1 MRRMPRDYL
10 RRNDAR
16 AGRTG
21 DLAECYPAP
30 GPKEGVGVKKTH
42 NPDSVRHGFRDG
54 GTRNMQDGGM
64 MASGERRLF
73 ISDRMSGM
81 GCRGDNG

>member
-64 MASGERRLF
+64 MAKTLSLFGDSGNSAEIKAALKT
-73 ISDRMSGM
+73 
-81 GCRGDNG
+81 